1 MNFLENTFFEV
12 VISEMQSFLDENGF
26 KAKDGIFEN
35 DTKAVKVEYDEGASL
50 YKLFIADVTEGSVGD
65 YALSSS
71 YLFDEKSNKDDAVA
85 VGIDFV
91 DTLKKSLGI
100 RSVRSTAAASELPT
114 ASASGKVNSDTLT
127 AKLLANY
134 PDLKETYKVYVG
146 EKGKYLPLDFGVT
159 YFVPEIRKTLDQ
171 NNKKQVKK
179 LLGMFADIF
188 VTGDRASVNLT
199 IAFLSAA
206 VGKSA
211 ERFKA
216 MADRLE
222 DCPLLVTAVNQE
234 IAELAKNKKLQKAL
248 KFEA

>member
-1 MNFLENTFFEV
+1 MTFLENQFFDV
-12 VISEMQSFLDENGF
+12 VIAEMQAFLDENGF
-26 KAKDGIFEN
+26 KANDGVFTNEN
-35 DTKAVKVEYDEGASL
+35 KSVKVEYDEGAAL
-50 YKLFIADVTEGSVGD
+50 YKLFVADITEGVATE
-65 YALSSS
+65 YALVSS
-71 YLFDEKSNKDDAVA
+71 YLFDDKSDKTDAVA

-91 DTLKKSLGI
+91 DTLKKNLGI
-100 RSVRSTAAASELPT
+100 KSVRAKSTTELPT
-114 ASASGKVNSDTLT
+114 ASSAGKVNTDTLT

-134 PDLKETYKVYVG
+134 PDIKDTYKAYVD

-179 LLGMFADIF
+179 LLDMFADIF

-199 IAFLSAA
+199 IALLSAA
-206 VGKSA
+206 VGKSG

-216 MADRLE
+216 MSDRLE
-222 DCPLLVTAVNQE
+222 DCPLLISAVNLE

-248 KFEA
+248 KFAE

>member
-1 MNFLENTFFEV
+1 MENIYFNEV
-12 VISEMQSFLDENGF
+12 IAEMQSFLDENGF
-26 KAKDGIFEN
+26 KKADDVFLR
-35 DTKAVKVEYDEGASL
+35 DDKAVKVEHDGASL
-50 YKLFIADVTEGSVGD
+50 YKLYVADVNDGSIGE
-65 YALSSS
+65 YALASS
-71 YLFDEKSNKDDAVA
+71 YLFDDKCDQSDAVC

-91 DTLKKSLGI
+91 DTLKKNLGI
-100 RSVRSTAAASELPT
+100 KSVRSTAAATELP
-114 ASASGKVNSDTLT
+114 SANSAGKVNTDVLT

-134 PDLKETYKVYVG
+134 PDLKDTYKEYVG
-146 EKGKYLPLDFGVT
+146 EKGKFLPLDFGVT

-179 LLGMFADIF
+179 LLDMFADVF

-199 IAFLSAA
+199 IALLAAA
-206 VGKSA
+206 VGKNA
-211 ERFKA
+211 DRFKA

-222 DCPLLVTAVNQE
+222 ECPLLTAAVNQE